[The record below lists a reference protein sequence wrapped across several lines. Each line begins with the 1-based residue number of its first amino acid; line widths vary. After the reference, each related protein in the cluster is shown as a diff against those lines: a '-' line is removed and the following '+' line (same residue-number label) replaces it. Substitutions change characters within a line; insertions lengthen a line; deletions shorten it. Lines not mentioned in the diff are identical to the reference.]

1 MQTNELNSGPCSR
14 AIGNVENGRFGFI
27 LKLVDFE
34 RLTRDYDGVILI
46 MLDVLFF
53 EI

>member
-34 RLTRDYDGVILI
+34 RLTRDGVILI